1 MATPV
6 IMPRQGQSVESCIIT
21 QWFKQK
27 GDEVNV
33 DDLLFAYET
42 DKASFEET
50 AKIKGMLLDVF
61 YQEGDEVPVL
71 VNVAVIGD
79 SGEDV
84 QSFKPQATTTKQTLE
99 KVSQESS
106 VGVTE
111 EIEYP
116 TQELQ
121 SSHTV
126 SPRAKREAA
135 LLGIDLRLI
144 QGSGPNGRIISRDIQ
159 TAKENPRLS
168 KLAQQIANESGF
180 VAMQGSGMG
189 GRALQSDLVAATQ
202 SSDEYTDTKL
212 SNVRKIIAKA
222 MHESLQNSAQLT
234 HHMSADV
241 TKFIAFRKANKSQ
254 IGSNP
259 LSQITL
265 NDLVCYAVIRALAK
279 HPAANSHFLGNQIRT
294 FAKVHLGLAV
304 DTPRGL
310 MVPVVKN
317 TSDMTLI
324 ELSNQMKNI
333 AESCRNG
340 SINPDLL
347 NATAASFTVS
357 NLGAY
362 GVEIFTPVINLPQVA
377 ILGVCTIIHR
387 PVDKGDGSFDFRPF
401 MGLSLTYDHRALDG
415 GPATLFL
422 KEIKN
427 EIENGI
433 ENFNF

>member
-21 QWFKQK
+21 QWFKKK
-27 GDEVNV
+27 GDVVNV

-50 AKIKGMLLDVF
+50 AKVKGTLLEIF
-61 YQEGDEVPVL
+61 YQDGDEVPVL
-71 VNVAVIGD
+71 VNVAVIGNV
-79 SGEDV
+79 GEDIKSFLPKV
-84 QSFKPQATTTKQTLE
+84 NTEKQSKEKTLE
-99 KVSQESS
+99 VATVE
-106 VGVTE
+106 VTQ
-111 EIEYP
+111 EIEYT
-116 TQELQ
+116 TQGLQ
-121 SSHTV
+121 ESHAV
-126 SPRAKREAA
+126 SPRAKREAT

-144 QGSGPNGRIISRDIQ
+144 QGSGPGGRIIIRDITQ
-159 TAKENPRLS
+159 ATKDIPRLS
-168 KLAQQIANESGF
+168 KLAQQVSNESGF
-180 VAMQGSGMG
+180 VASQGSGIG
-189 GRALQSDLVAATQ
+189 GRALQSDLVAVAAQ
-202 SSDEYTDTKL
+202 SKDEFVDTKL
-212 SNVRKIIAKA
+212 SNVRKIIAKS

-241 TKFIAFRKANKSQ
+241 SKFIAFRKANKSQ
-254 IGSNP
+254 DGSNP

-265 NDLVCYAVIRALAK
+265 NDLVCFAVIKAIAK

-294 FAKVHLGLAV
+294 FSKVHLGLAV

-310 MVPVVKN
+310 MVPVVRN
-317 TSDMTLI
+317 TSDITLV
-324 ELSNQMKNI
+324 ELSKQMKNI

-347 NATAASFTVS
+347 SATAASFTVS

-387 PVDKGDGSFDFRPF
+387 PVDKGDGSFEFRPF
-401 MGLSLTYDHRALDG
+401 MGLSLTYDHRAIDG

-422 KEIKN
+422 KEIKT
-427 EIENGI
+427 EI
-433 ENFNF
+433 ENFNY

>member
-33 DDLLFAYET
+33 DELLFAYET

-50 AKIKGMLLDVF
+50 AKIKGTLLEVF
-61 YQEGDEVPVL
+61 YREGDEVPVL

-79 SGEDV
+79 LGEDA
-84 QSFKPQATTTKQTLE
+84 QSFKPLAKSVKQPLE
-99 KVSQESS
+99 GIQQEA
-106 VGVTE
+106 VAEVTQ
-111 EIEYP
+111 EIDYP
-116 TQELQ
+116 TKGIQ
-121 SSHTV
+121 SSHSV

-144 QGSGPNGRIISRDIQ
+144 QGSGPNGRLISRDVQ
-159 TAKENPRLS
+159 AAKETPRLS
-168 KLAQQIANESGF
+168 KLAQQIANESGY
-180 VAMQGSGMG
+180 VALQGSGIG
-189 GRALQSDLVAATQ
+189 GRALQSDLVATTQ
-202 SSDEYTDTKL
+202 PTDEYTDTKL
-212 SNVRKIIAKA
+212 SNVRKIIAKS

-241 TKFIAFRKANKSQ
+241 TKFLAFRKTNKSQ
-254 IGSNP
+254 DGSNP

-265 NDLVCYAVIRALAK
+265 NDLVCYAVVKALVK

-310 MVPVVKN
+310 MVPVIKN
-317 TSDMTLI
+317 TSDMNLT
-324 ELSNQMKNI
+324 ELSNQMKSI

-347 NATAASFTVS
+347 SATAASFTVS

-377 ILGVCTIIHR
+377 ILGICTIIYR
-387 PVDKGDGSFDFRPF
+387 PVDKGDGSFDFCPF

-427 EIENGI
+427 EIEN
-433 ENFNF
+433 FNL